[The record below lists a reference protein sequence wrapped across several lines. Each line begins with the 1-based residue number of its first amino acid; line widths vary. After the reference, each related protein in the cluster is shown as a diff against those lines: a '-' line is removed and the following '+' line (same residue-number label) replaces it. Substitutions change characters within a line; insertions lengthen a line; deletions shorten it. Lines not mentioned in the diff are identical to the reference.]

1 MGGSLTYVTQ
11 IPIRSSF
18 DIDRVRQQVLQA
30 QNLSAAHWSAGQRAC
45 RPKQEVGDGTLEDV
59 SHLHILSATKAF
71 TLRAGL
77 GTRLDAVLASA
88 LAVGLPSAARAPSA
102 ESAVCLRAWSVL
114 RHTQKPTGADL
125 GDNDIIARAIGE
137 RDPQVAVEIGLPFW
151 GSCRKDRTNVT
162 DLVDQR
168 LGAVINFALNR
179 LVGRLGV
186 LGRRAKAT
194 RLVRRLHTP
203 RSRPRFAIRSRTFEP
218 SCSR

>member
-1 MGGSLTYVTQ
+1 VPDTLQPERPTRRQWAVIVALLPGSSLSLDSCSSLSRSAALGGTMEVAVMGGSLTYVTQ

-102 ESAVCLRAWSVL
+102 ESAVC
-114 RHTQKPTGADL
+114 
-125 GDNDIIARAIGE
+125 
-137 RDPQVAVEIGLPFW
+137 
-151 GSCRKDRTNVT
+151 
-162 DLVDQR
+162 
-168 LGAVINFALNR
+168 
-179 LVGRLGV
+179 
-186 LGRRAKAT
+186 
-194 RLVRRLHTP
+194 
-203 RSRPRFAIRSRTFEP
+203 
-218 SCSR
+218 